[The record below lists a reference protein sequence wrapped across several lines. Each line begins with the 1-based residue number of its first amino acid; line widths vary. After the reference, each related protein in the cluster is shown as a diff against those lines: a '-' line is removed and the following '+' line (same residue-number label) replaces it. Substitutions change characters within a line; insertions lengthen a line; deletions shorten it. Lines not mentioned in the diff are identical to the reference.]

1 MSDPLTIG
9 GLVVAAIKIA
19 APEAVKA
26 AVGEAVKG
34 AYRSLTDRLLRSASA
49 EVAMLEASPDSL
61 DKQLAVAEI
70 IDAQPDTDKDDLKVL
85 AENLLAKLKERA
97 PAIGLDI
104 AGVENLQIE
113 LGKIDVQ
120 SGIGARIQD
129 ARDGSLKVGDISVG
143 RKLGN

>member
-97 PAIGLDI
+97 PAIGLRPVSMDFNQPMLPRGSEHAQRRGH
-104 AGVENLQIE
+104 AGPAVRAVAGLHREA
-113 LGKIDVQ
+113 V
-120 SGIGARIQD
+120 D
-129 ARDGSLKVGDISVG
+129 AV
-143 RKLGN
+143 NE